1 MMENMN
7 EYYFSDA
14 ADESDEIETI
24 RLGEHNLN
32 INTYD
37 LIEKYYEPEVM
48 EEMRMSEELNE
59 MKVDEEQIERIS

>member
-1 MMENMN
+1 MN

>member
-59 MKVDEEQIERIS
+59 MKVDEE

>member
-1 MMENMN
+1 MN

-48 EEMRMSEELNE
+48 EEMRMSEELN
-59 MKVDEEQIERIS
+59 